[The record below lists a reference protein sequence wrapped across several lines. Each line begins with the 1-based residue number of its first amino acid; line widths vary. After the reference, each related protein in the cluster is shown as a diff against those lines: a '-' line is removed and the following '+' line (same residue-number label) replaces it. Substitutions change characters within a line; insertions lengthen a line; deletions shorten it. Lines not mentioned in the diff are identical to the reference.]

1 MLGYILKRLLLA
13 VPTLFA
19 VLTIVFVLARV
30 LPGDPA
36 QTILGDQASAEALA
50 AMRAR
55 LGVDKPIGVQYVDFL
70 LNAVR
75 GEWGNSLVT
84 GKPVVEEV
92 LNVLPYTIDLT
103 VSAIVLGT
111 LAGIPLGVWSALRRN
126 TWVDYVARIGSLL
139 GLSFPGFVSA
149 ILLLLVFAI
158 QLRWFPVI
166 SAGSLDDPVERLRN
180 LALPA
185 LNLAI
190 IMAAYVTRVTRS
202 SMLEVLGEDYIRTA
216 RAKGVPTRAVI
227 WRHAFRNGLMP
238 VVTVVGLYLGILIGN
253 SVLTEI
259 VFNRPGLGKLIVSAL
274 NQRDY
279 TVLQGMM
286 VVYAFAIVLVNLLTD
301 LTYGFI
307 DNGPVGDAYR
317 TGGVADGL
325 GLVEGNLEQNVDRL
339 AKAPLVSQPGADWH
353 YSLSTDVLGR
363 VVEVASGMPLD
374 RFFKERIFGPL
385 KMNDTGFDVAD
396 AKWPRLATV
405 YTPDGAGGVRPMRS
419 PESFGNTH
427 FAPDNFKVGKAYF

>member
-1 MLGYILKRLLLA
+1 MLGYIVKRLLLA
-13 VPTLFA
+13 IPTLFA

-36 QTILGDQASAEALA
+36 QTILGDQASQEALEN
-50 AMRAR
+50 MRHR
-55 LGVDKPIGVQYVDFL
+55 LGVDKPIGAQYVDFL
-70 LNAVR
+70 VNAVR

-92 LNVLPYTIDLT
+92 SNVLPYTIDLT
-103 VSAIVLGT
+103 VTSIVLGA
-111 LAGIPLGVWSALRRN
+111 LVGVPLGVWSALRRN
-126 TWVDYVARIGSLL
+126 TWVDYVARMGSLL
-139 GLSFPGFVSA
+139 GLSFPAFVSA
-149 ILLLLVFAI
+149 ILLLLAFAI
-158 QLRWFPVI
+158 ELRWFPVI
-166 SAGSLDDPVERLRN
+166 STGKGLNSLVLPDVN
-180 LALPA
+180 LS
-185 LNLAI
+185 I

-227 WRHAFRNGLMP
+227 WRHAFRNGLIP

-307 DNGPVGDAYR
+307 DP
-317 TGGVADGL
+317 
-325 GLVEGNLEQNVDRL
+325 
-339 AKAPLVSQPGADWH
+339 
-353 YSLSTDVLGR
+353 R
-363 VVEVASGMPLD
+363 VK
-374 RFFKERIFGPL
+374 RQ
-385 KMNDTGFDVAD
+385 
-396 AKWPRLATV
+396 
-405 YTPDGAGGVRPMRS
+405 
-419 PESFGNTH
+419 
-427 FAPDNFKVGKAYF
+427 